1 MRIRYKIKVLVL
13 SIIVIIFG
21 ICFALLANRLNP
33 SSSPFNNNIINA
45 ISFIVSLTAL
55 ALSAITY
62 FSIDAVN
69 SVTSMSGN
77 ILENPYYNVTT
88 SSAIQA
94 FLDCETYEQYEK
106 KLFEIVEPSLIST
119 SCMSFADEIQCVVDN
134 LIWFHDIK
142 KTNKNI
148 KKINRLVNKLKAR
161 QRLYNKL
168 SNGINYLLDEN
179 IKLIEHNLEF
189 QIFRN
194 SSTVHNSWMSNV
206 RGDLL
211 VNPVSQIIYNDY
223 IALDYSKQAR
233 RLLDVNG
240 LNKDFSLE
248 SLITINEM
256 LTTNSYGTHYLKRV
270 EVLVKTAD
278 MYFDKAMAISK
289 GNVLW
294 EGYIL
299 CNIARTK
306 LYLYILNLNN
316 ITEEDVI
323 RAYEQVIE
331 VKTVEYYLSFIDN
344 SDSFIKEKYKFR
356 LTQMKEEKKDV
367 CRFIDYK
374 NQTTTTT

>member
-1 MRIRYKIKVLVL
+1 
-13 SIIVIIFG
+13 
-21 ICFALLANRLNP
+21 
-33 SSSPFNNNIINA
+33 
-45 ISFIVSLTAL
+45 
-55 ALSAITY
+55 
-62 FSIDAVN
+62 
-69 SVTSMSGN
+69 
-77 ILENPYYNVTT
+77 
-88 SSAIQA
+88 
-94 FLDCETYEQYEK
+94 
-106 KLFEIVEPSLIST
+106 
-119 SCMSFADEIQCVVDN
+119 
-134 LIWFHDIK
+134 
-142 KTNKNI
+142 
-148 KKINRLVNKLKAR
+148 
-161 QRLYNKL
+161 
-168 SNGINYLLDEN
+168 
-179 IKLIEHNLEF
+179 
-189 QIFRN
+189 
-194 SSTVHNSWMSNV
+194 MSNV

-278 MYFDKAMAISK
+278 TYFEKAMAISK

-316 ITEEDVI
+316 ITKEDVI

-331 VKTVEYYLSFIDN
+331 VKTVEYYLNFIDN
-344 SDSFIKEKYKFR
+344 TDSFIKEKYKLR
-356 LTQMKEEKKDV
+356 LAQMKEEKKDV

-374 NQTTTTT
+374 NQTTTAT